1 LSNSGAR
8 LTKNDKREAARE
20 QARIQREEQK
30 KKDRR
35 NKWFL
40 QGGLILG
47 SLAII
52 ALVTMLI
59 INGTKP
65 AGPGPLNMASDGIQI
80 GQGFVA
86 KSTPALK
93 AGEEPVPNERDESG
107 EVIDIQMYIDYQCP
121 FCQSFELT
129 NGDYLAGL
137 VENGGATVEIHPI
150 AMLDNA
156 SLGKKYSTRATNA
169 AACVANFSPNLY
181 WDFNRIL
188 FENQPAE
195 GTEGLTDEQLISLTE
210 DAGVDDADQ
219 VAQCITDQTFK
230 GWVAAAKARALSG
243 PLPNTDV
250 EKVIGTPT
258 VLVNGVKY
266 EGPVDDAATFA
277 AFVVQVAGDSFSE
290 NSTPTPT
297 PTPTETP
304 AP

>member
-1 LSNSGAR
+1 MSNAGGAR
-8 LTKNDKREAARE
+8 MSKNEKREAARE

-52 ALVTMLI
+52 ALVTVLI
-59 INGTKP
+59 LNGIKP
-65 AGPGPLNMASDGIQI
+65 AGPGPANMASDGIQI

-86 KSTPALK
+86 TSTPALK
-93 AGEEPVPNERDESG
+93 SGEEPVPNERDESG

-121 FCQSFELT
+121 YCQQFEAT
-129 NGDYLAGL
+129 NGDYLSGL

-150 AMLDNA
+150 AILDNA

-169 AACVANFSPNLY
+169 AACVANFSPNQY
-181 WDFNRIL
+181 WDFNRIM
-188 FENQPAE
+188 FENQPPE
-195 GTEGLTDEQLISLTE
+195 STEGLTDDQIIALTE
-210 DAGVDDADQ
+210 QAGVEKADEI
-219 VAQCITDQTFK
+219 AQCINDQTFK
-230 GWVAAAKARALSG
+230 GWVAAATSRALAG
-243 PLPNTDV
+243 PIPNSDV
-250 EKVIGTPT
+250 AQIKGTPT
-258 VLVNGVKY
+258 VIVNGQKY
-266 EGPVDDAATFA
+266 EGPVDDVDAFA

-290 NSTPTPT
+290 NSTPSPT
-297 PTPTETP
+297 PTPTT